1 MSDKVVTPGSLLT
14 EKEWHQTV
22 VQVLRLRGWV
32 LFHDTLAL
40 RSAAGYPDITAVHP
54 VQRRVLWVEAKS
66 TTGRVTASQER
77 WIDAL
82 SAAGQEVYVIRPDD
96 HELLLRLAVARQPE
110 SSR

>member
-1 MSDKVVTPGSLLT
+1 MADKVVTPGSLLT
-14 EKEWHQTV
+14 EKEWAGV
-22 VQVLRLRGWV
+22 VLQVLRLRGWV

-40 RSAAGYPDITAVHP
+40 RSAAGYPDVTAVHP
-54 VQRRVLWVEAKS
+54 TQRRVLWIECKTA
-66 TTGRVTASQER
+66 TGRVTASQER

-82 SAAGQEVYVIRPDD
+82 AAAGQEVYVIRPDD